1 MKAIIALIV
10 WTSLVTVGSLM
21 PINGPDLESFIDYD
35 KIVHI
40 IFYLVMSY
48 LLCRSIGKTK
58 MSYILLSIV
67 VCSLYGSLIEYL
79 QGALD
84 LGRYFDYYDIIANI
98 IGSLIGA
105 FIYRLTI

>member
-10 WTSLVTVGSLM
+10 WVSAVTVGSLI
-21 PINGPDLESFIDYD
+21 PIDGPDIDSFIDYD
-35 KIVHI
+35 KVVHV
-40 IFYLVMSY
+40 IFYSVMSY
-48 LLCRSIGKTK
+48 LLLRSIAKNQFK
-58 MSYILLSIV
+58 YILLSIIL
-67 VCSLYGSLIEYL
+67 CSSYGAMIEYL

-105 FIYRLTI
+105 LIYRLTI